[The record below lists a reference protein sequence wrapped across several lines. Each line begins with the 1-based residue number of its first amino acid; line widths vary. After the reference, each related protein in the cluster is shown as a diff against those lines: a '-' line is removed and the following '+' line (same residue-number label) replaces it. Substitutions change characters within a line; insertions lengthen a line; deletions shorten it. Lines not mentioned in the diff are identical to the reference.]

1 MTASHVS
8 AHEAFLRAED
18 RRRTRISL
26 GITIGAYAL
35 SFVALWAF
43 GLGREIE
50 YSEYAGPVLVSLG
63 TPEGVEV
70 PAPEA
75 PEAEAVAESAP
86 PSPPPSPA
94 PTPPASGPALPAPVP
109 EISKPPAA
117 RAPESP
123 PPAPT
128 PLVKST
134 ESAPTGPVRGE
145 EYGNAHETS
154 FETSSGR
161 VGRSLYVP
169 IWNFMP
175 LPKSVENRVY
185 DRISGDTFFSNKERQ
200 ERFRVRYEYSSGTW
214 RLKSDVS
221 PEQRQRIWL
230 MLKDGGYDIARA
242 DYKAERSLS
251 DVVIRFRVGPSQ
263 GNKPPA
269 LEGAEIA
276 QSSGDPDVDEAVLYA
291 FRRASFF
298 NDSAKSVTGRFTYR
312 F

>member
-35 SFVALWAF
+35 SFIALWAF

-75 PEAEAVAESAP
+75 PEAEVVADSAT
-86 PSPPPSPA
+86 PSPA
-94 PTPPASGPALPAPVP
+94 PTPAPSASEPALPAPVA
-109 EISKPPAA
+109 ESAKPAAA

-123 PPAPT
+123 APAPT

-154 FETSSGR
+154 FETSAGR

-185 DRISGDTFFSNKERQ
+185 DRIPGDTFLSAAERKD
-200 ERFRVRYEYSSGTW
+200 RFRSRYEYASGAW
-214 RLKSDVS
+214 KLKSDV
-221 PEQRQRIWL
+221 PLDQRQRIWL
-230 MLKDGGYDIARA
+230 MLEDGGYDIARA

-276 QSSGDPDVDEAVLYA
+276 QSSGYPEIDEAVLYA
-291 FRRASFF
+291 FRRASFS